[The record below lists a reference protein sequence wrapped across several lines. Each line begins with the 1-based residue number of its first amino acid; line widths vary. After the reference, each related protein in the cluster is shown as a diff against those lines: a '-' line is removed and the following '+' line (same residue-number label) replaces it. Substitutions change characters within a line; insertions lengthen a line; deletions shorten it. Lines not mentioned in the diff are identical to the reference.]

1 MNGFNSCVLL
11 EYGIL
16 IKTGSLC
23 HIIRHDSSEKYSLGV
38 RISPGETSLRDE
50 VKRWQV
56 AEGKMSRSA
65 NGTVVPQEF
74 RYNSSRNLLISSNH
88 GNYSERR

>member
-23 HIIRHDSSEKYSLGV
+23 HVIRHDSSEKYSLGV
-38 RISPGETSLRDE
+38 RISPGETLLRDE
-50 VKRWQV
+50 VKRMNGRLLKGKCHGLPMGPSFLKNSDTIP
-56 AEGKMSRSA
+56 AE
-65 NGTVVPQEF
+65 
-74 RYNSSRNLLISSNH
+74 IC
-88 GNYSERR
+88 